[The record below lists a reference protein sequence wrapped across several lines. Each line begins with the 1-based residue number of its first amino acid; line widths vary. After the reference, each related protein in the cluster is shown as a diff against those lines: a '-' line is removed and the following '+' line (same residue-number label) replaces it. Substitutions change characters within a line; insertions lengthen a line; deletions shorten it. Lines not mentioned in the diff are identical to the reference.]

1 MTDQPPRRR
10 GREKREGWTPFPL
23 TVPPDV
29 NQQVRELAARDA
41 MAPSLNTVYVTLLR
55 EALAARAAR
64 KR

>member
-1 MTDQPPRRR
+1 
-10 GREKREGWTPFPL
+10 
-23 TVPPDV
+23 VPPDV